1 MGNKLMDAGKQYLK
15 GKAKKYLKKMLISIM
30 IPWGMIGIL
39 IIIGLAGLNGLFTTD
54 TAVGTFSED
63 QMKQI
68 NSYIDKKVG
77 DFKSKDFYQLDQQN
91 ALQANYVQGYLRYL
105 IAENKIKTPINM
117 LDTYRKIDGI
127 VNSLEPTL
135 EYKDA
140 KIITKITKKVP
151 DKNTTQDKQETNKS
165 PQVSN
170 KTKIETTTEEQNIK
184 LLVHAVSMFGDIT
197 YKYQDSVTKTVINK
211 GKDNEETIEKT
222 QPALVSQ
229 DISGEPYAKLR
240 EQLKKDGISDKDMD
254 VVIGMIVNM
263 QDKQWNWIF
272 GNDLEPP
279 TMDIQN
285 GKLQGVPAEYQPYF
299 DLASKATGLP
309 NWVLAAIAKQESH
322 FNPNDSYE
330 GAYGM
335 MQFQKL
341 DTNGS
346 NLWEEAMNKG
356 MASYLRKYGYGFSNN
371 EQMWQIYLK
380 DPKAQILVGAFELRQ
395 HFNYVLYKMRIV
407 PHLDFNGNNM
417 SKIKWDAPETDA
429 QFVMILK
436 KSFMC
441 YNRGDGYYA
450 SDVNTAPY
458 NYPGNVFKYAMEYRS
473 TSIMGDTGKGDNKTI
488 EKAISAGLAWVGKS
502 PYCWGGGRNKQ
513 DQTAGRFDCSSLVYY
528 CYEQAGIKLGDLGSV
543 TTWSLLNQGTKVNAN
558 SMKRGDIIFFDT
570 TGSNTHVGIYLGN
583 NKFLNDSSS
592 KGVSI
597 GDLSNSYWSRCF
609 NKEVRRI
616 VK

>member
-1 MGNKLMDAGKQYLK
+1 MANKLANAGKQYLK
-15 GKAKKYLKKMLISIM
+15 GKAKKYFKKILLSIM
-30 IPWGMIGIL
+30 IPWGLIGIL
-39 IIIGLAGLNGLFTTD
+39 IILALAGLNGLFTTN
-54 TAVGTFSED
+54 TALDTFSEE
-63 QMKQI
+63 QMQQV

-77 DFKSKDFYQLDQQN
+77 SFQSKDFYQLDQQN
-91 ALQANYVQGYLRYL
+91 ALEATYVQGYLRYL
-105 IAENKIKTPINM
+105 ISENKIKTPVNM
-117 LDTYRKIDGI
+117 LEIYNQIDEI
-127 VNSLEPTL
+127 VKALEPTL

-140 KIITKITKKVP
+140 KIVTKTTKRVSKEVG
-151 DKNTTQDKQETNKS
+151 DKNDTEDKQSTGTDK
-165 PQVSN
+165 P
-170 KTKIETTTEEQNIK
+170 KIETTTESQDIK
-184 LLVHAVSMFGDIT
+184 LLTHAVSMFGDIS
-197 YKYQDSVTKTVINK
+197 YKYQDTVTKTVINA

-229 DISGEPYAKLR
+229 DITGQPYAKLR
-240 EQLKKDGISDKDMD
+240 EQLKKDGLSDDDMD
-254 VVIGMIVNM
+254 VVIGMIINM
-263 QDKQWNWIF
+263 KDKQWNWIF
-272 GNDLEPP
+272 GNELEPP
-279 TMDIQN
+279 TIDIQN

-322 FNPNDSYE
+322 FNPNDSYG

-335 MQFQKL
+335 MQFQKY

-356 MASYLRKYGYGFSNN
+356 MASYLKNYGYSFSSN
-371 EQMWQIYLK
+371 EDMWQIYLK

-395 HFNYVLYKMRIV
+395 HFNYVLYKMNIV
-407 PHLDFNGNNM
+407 PKLDFNGNNM
-417 SKIKWDAPETDA
+417 SHIKWDAAENDP

-441 YNRGDGYYA
+441 YNRGDGFYDC
-450 SDVNTAPY
+450 DVNTAPY

-473 TSIMGDTGKGDNKTI
+473 TSIMGDTGKGDNKVI
-488 EKAISAGLAWVGKS
+488 ESAISAGLAWVGKS
-502 PYCWGGGRNKQ
+502 PYSWGSGRNKRDQ
-513 DQTAGRFDCSSLVYY
+513 DAGRFDCSSLVYY
-528 CYEQAGIKLGDLGSV
+528 CYQQAGIRLGDLGSV
-543 TTWSLLNQGTKVNAN
+543 TTWTLLEQGTKV
-558 SMKRGDIIFFDT
+558 SPSDMKRGDIIFFDT
-570 TGSNTHVGIYLGN
+570 VGANTHVGIYLGN

>member
-356 MASYLRKYGYGFSNN
+356 MASYLRKYGYGF
-371 EQMWQIYLK
+371 
-380 DPKAQILVGAFELRQ
+380 
-395 HFNYVLYKMRIV
+395 
-407 PHLDFNGNNM
+407 
-417 SKIKWDAPETDA
+417 
-429 QFVMILK
+429 
-436 KSFMC
+436 
-441 YNRGDGYYA
+441 
-450 SDVNTAPY
+450 
-458 NYPGNVFKYAMEYRS
+458 
-473 TSIMGDTGKGDNKTI
+473 
-488 EKAISAGLAWVGKS
+488 
-502 PYCWGGGRNKQ
+502 
-513 DQTAGRFDCSSLVYY
+513 
-528 CYEQAGIKLGDLGSV
+528 
-543 TTWSLLNQGTKVNAN
+543 
-558 SMKRGDIIFFDT
+558 
-570 TGSNTHVGIYLGN
+570 
-583 NKFLNDSSS
+583 
-592 KGVSI
+592 
-597 GDLSNSYWSRCF
+597 
-609 NKEVRRI
+609 
-616 VK
+616 